1 MWFGYEFKVTKRSFF
16 VNVDAKNVGTRI
28 VKNHPES
35 GQISNVDIC
44 SLPSQVRDA
53 NNRLKWCSNRPNL
66 RMKVENLRMKVEK
79 KLN

>member
-1 MWFGYEFKVTKRSFF
+1 MWFGYVFKVTKRSYF
-16 VNVDAKNVGTRI
+16 VNIDAKNVGTRI

-44 SLPSQVRDA
+44 QSLPSQVRDA

-66 RMKVENLRMKVEK
+66 FRIKVET